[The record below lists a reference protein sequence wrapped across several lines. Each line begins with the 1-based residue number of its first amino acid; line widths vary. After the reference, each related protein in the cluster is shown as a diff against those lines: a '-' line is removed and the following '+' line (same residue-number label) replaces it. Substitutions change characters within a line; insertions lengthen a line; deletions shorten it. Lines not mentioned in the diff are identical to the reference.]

1 MDAKLVLPS
10 TSTVQTGA
18 FSPKGTYFV
27 TWERPSKE
35 SGAPGNLKTFDA
47 TTGEHLTGFHM
58 KNPAVPGVSW
68 PAVQWSQDEKIAL
81 RIATNSVFIHR
92 GGEWGGDNVLER
104 VSVEGVKQ
112 FSVSPGERYRF
123 TTFTPEKKGN
133 PAKVAIYAYPNTSTP
148 VTGKSFYQAEEGEIG
163 KGAKAGAKRQLVL
176 CSNTSLPRLARN
188 FLARRFSPRA
198 VTTNWSPNGN
208 SCIVFTHTTVDTT
221 GKSYYG
227 STSLHLLSAD
237 GSEDDYAIPLP
248 KEGPV
253 YDVKWCPDPM
263 KPFFIVLSGMMPSQ
277 ACLYNAKCEQLF
289 LFGEAHR
296 NTVAWAPSG
305 RFVGLCGFGNLAGD
319 MDFWDVN
326 KKKKMGSNTAH
337 CAVGYGW
344 SADSRKFMVSTTA
357 PRMNVD
363 NGVRFFKYNG
373 AGPIGSIE
381 MEDGPSLYEAAWRP
395 AKHGVYPDRPQ
406 SPLRKG
412 EAPPAIA
419 EKPKVAKYRP
429 PGAGRGGVGFAERLR
444 LEREGK
450 GESKKVDRNTAVAAK
465 YKAPGGRGGGIPGMP
480 VGSSVPQEKDKSKN
494 AIKREKQ
501 KKKKEEEEKR
511 KKEEAE
517 AAAVL
522 DAAKKEDEEKIKA
535 EKANGPEAKEKRA
548 KKIKK
553 LLKQIGDLKDK
564 AELNDD
570 QKKKIATEDELV
582 QELAE
587 LGL

>member
-1 MDAKLVLPS
+1 MCEFSKDGTKTALKETGGTGDVYIVKYNTDTDTDKIDMSSKLYLPS
-10 TSTVQTGA
+10 TSTCQAGT
-18 FSPKGTYFV
+18 FSPLSTFFV
-27 TWERPSKE
+27 TWQRPSKDPN
-35 SGAPGNLKTFDA
+35 SPGNLKIFSSSN
-47 TTGEHLTGFHM
+47 GELLKSFHM
-58 KNPAVPGVSW
+58 KSPAVPGVTW
-68 PAVQWSQDEKIAL
+68 PAVQWTYDEKIAL
-81 RIATNSVFIHR
+81 RIATNNVFIHK
-92 GGEWGGDNVLER
+92 GGEWDGDNVLER
-104 VSVEGVKQ
+104 IHVEGVKQ
-112 FSVSPGERYRF
+112 FSVSPGDRYRF

-133 PAKVAIYAYPNTSTP
+133 PAKVTLYSYPNTSTP
-148 VTGKSFYQAEEGEIG
+148 ITGKSFYQAEE
-163 KGAKAGAKRQLVL
+163 
-176 CSNTSLPRLARN
+176 
-188 FLARRFSPRA
+188 
-198 VTTNWSPNGN
+198 VTTTWSPNGN
-208 SCIVFTHTTVDTT
+208 SVIVFTHTTVDTT

-237 GSEDDYAIPLP
+237 SSTSDYAIPLP

-253 YDVKWCPDPM
+253 YDVKWSPDPLR
-263 KPFFIVLSGMMPSQ
+263 PFFIVLSGMMPSQ

-296 NTVAWAPSG
+296 NTVTWSPSG

-344 SADSRKFMVSTTA
+344 SPDSRKFMVSTTA

-363 NGVRFFKYNG
+363 NGVKFFKYNG
-373 AGPIGSIE
+373 AGPIGSISN
-381 MEDGPSLYEAAWRP
+381 DVLFEAKWRP
-395 AKHGVYPDRPQ
+395 SEHGRYPDRPQ

-412 EAPPAIA
+412 ETPPAIA
-419 EKPKVAKYRP
+419 EKPKVARYRP
-429 PGAGRGGVGFAERLR
+429 PGAGKGGASFAERLR

-450 GESKKVDRNTAVAAK
+450 GESKKVDRSDAMAAK
-465 YKAPGGRGGGIPGMP
+465 YKAPEARGGGSVPGMP
-480 VGSSVPQEKDKSKN
+480 VGANPVEKEKSKN

-501 KKKKEEEEKR
+501 KKKKEEMERK

-517 AAAVL
+517 AQAIL
-522 DAAKKEDEEKIKA
+522 DARAKEEEEKVAA

-553 LLKQIGDLKDK
+553 LLKQIAELMEKP
-564 AELNDD
+564 ELNDD
-570 QKKKIATEDELV
+570 QKKKVATEEALNKELT
-582 QELAE
+582 E